1 MKRDIRISEL
11 FESSAIYDNN
21 YTYNGFVIVN
31 NDNRFDWVSSYTAAT
46 PLETVRVHTLIECP
60 KEVAENKKNPIS
72 VFLEVSD
79 GTIYQYDIR
88 K

>member
-31 NDNRFDWVSSYTAAT
+31 DDNRFDQVSSYTAAT
-46 PLETVRVHTLIECP
+46 PLETARVHALIECP
-60 KEVAENKKNPIS
+60 KEVAENKKKPIS